1 MTSWQTDTVL
11 EGDASHVL
19 WHYQCS
25 NRCVFRL
32 RRRSWCSS
40 TAASTSVCWSL
51 RSWNDLD
58 DHGTWLIGRVCVST
72 SNNECSKWSLT
83 TRRNDILSDDQLH
96 HSWQLS
102 ALSIDW
108 SSNVETR
115 SNPRKLHSAIDPAPL
130 SARLAAGILVV
141 QEKINAV
148 QGHSRSFI

>member
-1 MTSWQTDTVL
+1 MTSWQTVRIRRQCKSCTVRIN
-11 EGDASHVL
+11 DITNVAIAV
-19 WHYQCS
+19 C
-25 NRCVFRL
+25 FRL
-32 RRRSWCSS
+32 RLRSWCSS
-40 TAASTSVCWSL
+40 TAASTSVCWSP

-130 SARLAAGILVV
+130 SARLAAGISCTR
-141 QEKINAV
+141 EN
-148 QGHSRSFI
+148 